1 MSATSSKQ
9 PDQDSAAAETDPAFR
24 PLSINCHGKVAL
36 VTGASRGIGRAT
48 ALALAHHGAAVVV
61 NYREHEAAARQ
72 VASAIEQQGG
82 RSMVCR
88 ADLRVPAE
96 IAALVQQSVSE
107 FGAIDILVNN
117 AGMVRD
123 NFLVFMKEEEWADV
137 LDLDL
142 TAAFR
147 VMKAVARIMMRQR
160 RGRIVNVSSAAA
172 MTGDLRRANYSAAK
186 AGLLGLTRAAA
197 RELAAS
203 GVTVNAVAPGLIDT
217 DMTRTLDETA
227 RAKRLAPVPLSRFG
241 SPAEVAALIVFL
253 ASDASA
259 YMTGQVVGVDGGLHM

>member
-1 MSATSSKQ
+1 MSVKSSKQ
-9 PDQDSAAAETDPAFR
+9 PDRDSQTGGSDTGYTPR
-24 PLSINCHGKVAL
+24 SIDCRGKVAL

-61 NYREHEAAARQ
+61 NYREQEAAARQ
-72 VASAIEQQGG
+72 VASTIEQQGG
-82 RSMVCR
+82 RAMVCR
-88 ADLRVPAE
+88 ADLRVPADL
-96 IAALVQQSVSE
+96 AALVQQSVSE

-117 AGMVRD
+117 AGIVRD

-142 TAAFR
+142 TAVFR

-186 AGLLGLTRAAA
+186 AGLLGLTRSAA

-203 GVTVNAVAPGLIDT
+203 GITVNAVAPGLIDT
-217 DMTRTLDETA
+217 DMTRTLDNAA

-241 SPAEVAALIVFL
+241 APAEVAALIVFL
-253 ASDASA
+253 ASDAAA